1 MSMNQLPVVNI
12 TIKQVRCHNQH
23 LRDKPL
29 EQQITL
35 VDAIIPEVIQKT
47 LKNINRSHCGHLK
60 KYINLKIIYCL
71 PARRYDQDATSAA
84 DHVLVF
90 VRKIIT
96 APRMII
102 NMMAGVV

>member
-1 MSMNQLPVVNI
+1 M
-12 TIKQVRCHNQH
+12 
-23 LRDKPL
+23 
-29 EQQITL
+29 
-35 VDAIIPEVIQKT
+35 AI
-47 LKNINRSHCGHLK
+47 SK